1 MWVATRVHFFI
12 GGRPGASSLC
22 PVLCTYFFHNHHCIL
37 LASVIAS
44 HTIPD
49 LFWSS
54 LPWMNQYLNRIVI
67 WYVSSFAINHF
78 MLLIIENSSL
88 LSWCSRSRE
97 RRHLLSTDVATG
109 LMKKD
114 KMTRRMRNNHRI
126 RIKGKE
132 GNEMKVHSDCPC
144 FTKQHTPSSSSFS
157 SSNFFFP
164 SSSWQRSF
172 SQEVD

>member
-1 MWVATRVHFFI
+1 MWLATRIHFFK
-12 GGRPGASSLC
+12 GGRPGASFLC

-37 LASVIAS
+37 LGSVIAS

-49 LFWSS
+49 LFVYLCRGWINIWIELLFDMSRPSRSITSCCSS
-54 LPWMNQYLNRIVI
+54 SRI
-67 WYVSSFAINHF
+67 
-78 MLLIIENSSL
+78 L
-88 LSWCSRSRE
+88 LSF
-97 RRHLLSTDVATG
+97 LDLATG
-109 LMKKD
+109 LMKED

-132 GNEMKVHSDCPC
+132 GNEMKVHLDCPC

-157 SSNFFFP
+157 SSYFFFP
-164 SSSWQRSF
+164 SSSWQRAF